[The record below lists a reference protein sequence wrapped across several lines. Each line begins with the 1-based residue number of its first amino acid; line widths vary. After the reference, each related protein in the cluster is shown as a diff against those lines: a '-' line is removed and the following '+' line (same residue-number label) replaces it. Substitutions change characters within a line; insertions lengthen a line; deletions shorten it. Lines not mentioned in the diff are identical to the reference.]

1 MRSNNVVKSICD
13 ALYTN
18 QILQPLR
25 SRSPRHP
32 IKGNFKEIPPRHQQQ
47 RNVWTED
54 HHQRQELSILAH
66 AVDLTQVQLRYQS
79 TTMTF

>member
-1 MRSNNVVKSICD
+1 MCD
-13 ALYTN
+13 TLYTN

-32 IKGNFKEIPPRHQQQ
+32 IKGNLKEIPPQHQQQ

-54 HHQRQELSILAH
+54 HHQRQLLSILAH
-66 AVDLTQVQLRYQS
+66 AVDLIQVQLRYRS